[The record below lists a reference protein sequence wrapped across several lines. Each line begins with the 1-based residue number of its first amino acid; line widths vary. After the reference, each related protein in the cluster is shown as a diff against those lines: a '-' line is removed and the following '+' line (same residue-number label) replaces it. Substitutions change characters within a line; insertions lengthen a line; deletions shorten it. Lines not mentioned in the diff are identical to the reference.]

1 MLPFLPD
8 ATPKPVGVESLP
20 EICKTLCMEEVLQSK
35 RPILRL
41 LRIEDAEGFVRLL
54 AEDREA
60 ILMMSRM
67 PYPCTEAAAREWIA
81 MRTRPGATAFAVT
94 RRDDVALLGMIG
106 FAGLPEMPGVGYWIG
121 RPFWGQGYA
130 TEALR
135 LVIGYA
141 RHLGAKGL
149 QAETFPDN
157 PASAR
162 VLAKCGFRDRGIVR
176 RDHPARGGLTHVHVH
191 VLHFATQDGLGRPG
205 SA

>member
-1 MLPFLPD
+1 
-8 ATPKPVGVESLP
+8 
-20 EICKTLCMEEVLQSK
+20 MEEVLQSE
-35 RPILRL
+35 RLILRR
-41 LRIEDAEGFVRLL
+41 LRLEDAEDFVRLL

-81 MRTRPGATAFAVT
+81 MHTQPGAAFAVT
-94 RRDDVALLGMIG
+94 RRVDVALLGMIG

-176 RDHPARGGLTHVHVH
+176 RDHPARGGLTRVHVH
-191 VLHFATQDGLGRPG
+191 VLHFATQDALARPE

>member
-1 MLPFLPD
+1 
-8 ATPKPVGVESLP
+8 
-20 EICKTLCMEEVLQSK
+20 MEEVLQSK
-35 RPILRL
+35 RLVLRRLRL
-41 LRIEDAEGFVRLL
+41 EDAEGFVRLL

-60 ILMMSRM
+60 ILMMSHM

-81 MRTRPGATAFAVT
+81 MRTRPGAAAFAVT
-94 RRDDVALLGMIG
+94 RRDDAALLGAIG
-106 FAGLPEMPGVGYWIG
+106 FAGLPEMPSVGYWIG
-121 RPFWGQGYA
+121 RPSWGQGYA

-176 RDHPARGGLTHVHVH
+176 RDHPARGGLTRVHVH
-191 VLHFATQDGLGRPG
+191 VLHFATQDALARPG

>member
-1 MLPFLPD
+1 MIPITLLVIFLLLS
-8 ATPKPVGVESLP
+8 ANF
-20 EICKTLCMEEVLQSK
+20 QS
-35 RPILRL
+35 LRL
-41 LRIEDAEGFVRLL
+41 SLVTVSTAPAVIAGVVLILYLTHTTLNIQSFIGAIMAGMQGGIALLL
-54 AEDREA
+54 A
-60 ILMMSRM
+60 
-67 PYPCTEAAAREWIA
+67 
-81 MRTRPGATAFAVT
+81 GAGIFGLVAFAVT
-94 RRDDVALLGMIG
+94 RRDDAALLGAIG
-106 FAGLPEMPGVGYWIG
+106 FAGLPEMPSVGYWIG
-121 RPFWGQGYA
+121 RPSWGQGYA

-176 RDHPARGGLTHVHVH
+176 RDHPARGGLTRVHVH
-191 VLHFATQDGLGRPG
+191 VLHFATQDALARPG